1 MENGFDLLEEKVRK
15 AAELV
20 KRLRKEN
27 KALGESAEE
36 TRERL
41 RETEKRLAAMD
52 RERPHAAGSNETDL
66 EGELKA
72 LRQQRDEIRQR
83 IARLVEVLET
93 LDDETEER

>member
-36 TRERL
+36 ARERL
-41 RETEKRLAAMD
+41 RETEKRLAGLD
-52 RERPHAAGSNETDL
+52 RERTQASGARETDI
-66 EGELKA
+66 ERELKS
-72 LRQQRDEIRQR
+72 LRQQRDEVRQR
-83 IARLVEVLET
+83 IARLVEVLDS
-93 LDDETEER
+93 LDEAEER

>member
-36 TRERL
+36 ARGRIREM
-41 RETEKRLAAMD
+41 EKLVAGLD
-52 RERPHAAGSNETDL
+52 RERAQASGGRDTDL
-66 EGELKA
+66 EREVKA

-83 IARLVEVLET
+83 IARLVEVLES
-93 LDDETEER
+93 LDDEAEER

>member
-20 KRLRKEN
+20 RRLRKEN

-36 TRERL
+36 ARERL

-52 RERPHAAGSNETDL
+52 RERAQASGGRDTDL
-66 EGELKA
+66 EREMKA
-72 LRQQRDEIRQR
+72 LRQQRDEVRQR
-83 IARLVEVLET
+83 IARLVEVLEN
-93 LDDETEER
+93 LDDEGEER